1 MGTPAAYKGEHFSRS
16 VWFNTQEMDA
26 SAFTCLLRLQRH
38 SRVPEK
44 SEVLMSLALGNLFY
58 CFGRSMVVWCELRGP
73 PLLVRSRKRTEE
85 GDGTEW
91 RFLFTVPQKSN
102 CWSCQTSGNFL
113 LDPSWVLV
121 PGLIIKLTED
131 RFHMRRTSFNSCTW
145 RSHRNGTFKVATA
158 GNFYTCRQ
166 RNNAFGRNWQDKQ
179 IWWWVLN

>member
-1 MGTPAAYKGEHFSRS
+1 MGTPVAYKGEHFSRS
-16 VWFNTQEMDA
+16 VSFDTQEMDA
-26 SAFTCLLRLQRH
+26 SACTCLLRLQRH

-58 CFGRSMVVWCELRGP
+58 CFGRSVVVWCELRGP
-73 PLLVRSRKRTEE
+73 PLLVRNRKRTEE

-102 CWSCQTSGNFL
+102 CWSCQTYGNVL
-113 LDPSWVLV
+113 LDLSSCAWTPNK
-121 PGLIIKLTED
+121 ID
-131 RFHMRRTSFNSCTW
+131 RRQIHMRRTSFNSCTW

-158 GNFYTCRQ
+158 GNFYTFRQ